1 MDFKSLVLI
10 ALLSIFLDQLG
21 LYFDCSLCS
30 ILFFINLV
38 GLYLMIVQ
46 VDIDININIRYGQPE
61 NDSD

>member
-46 VDIDININIRYGQPE
+46 IDIDINIRYGQVE

>member
-1 MDFKSLVLI
+1 MDFNSLVLI

-46 VDIDININIRYGQPE
+46 VDIDINIRYGQPE

>member
-46 VDIDININIRYGQPE
+46 VDIDINIRYGQPE

>member
-10 ALLSIFLDQLG
+10 ALLSLFLDQLG
-21 LYFDCSLCS
+21 IYLDCSLCS
-30 ILFFINLV
+30 ILLFINLI

-46 VDIDININIRYGQPE
+46 VDIDINIRYGQPE

>member
-21 LYFDCSLCS
+21 IYFDCSLCS

-46 VDIDININIRYGQPE
+46 VDIDINIRYGQVE

>member
-10 ALLSIFLDQLG
+10 SLLSLFLDQLG
-21 LYFDCSLCS
+21 IYFDCSLCS
-30 ILFFINLV
+30 ILIFINLV

-46 VDIDININIRYGQPE
+46 VDIDINIRYGQVE